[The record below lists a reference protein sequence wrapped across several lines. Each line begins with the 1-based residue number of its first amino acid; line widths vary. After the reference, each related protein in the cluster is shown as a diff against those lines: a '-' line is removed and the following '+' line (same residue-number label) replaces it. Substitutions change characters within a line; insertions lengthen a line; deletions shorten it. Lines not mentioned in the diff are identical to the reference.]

1 VSERP
6 ADLEETVIAMRDA
19 LEHSQQNA
27 DDRVQAERALA
38 AAEVDQLHAMIT
50 ELRHELEA
58 QQHRHADELQLQR
71 RQATDEVRQL
81 QATIKALRDELA
93 ERST

>member
-1 VSERP
+1 
-6 ADLEETVIAMRDA
+6 MRDA
-19 LEHSQQNA
+19 LEQSQQTA

-58 QQHRHADELQLQR
+58 QQHRHADDLQEQR
-71 RQATDEVRQL
+71 RQAADEVRQL

-93 ERST
+93 GGSA